1 MKSPAFVRAHLG
13 ALLALGLA
21 SALAGCGNGSNST
34 GGGGHGTTTSTT
46 GTTTLTSDA
55 QTPPQ
60 GETAVKAWLA
70 AGSYMQWHCQ
80 TAAHVARSP
89 SPHGVNRIC
98 SNDKLS
104 AAAGP
109 PFPQGSASVKEL
121 WSMADGGVPDGGMV
135 GGSIIG
141 YAVYLKTSAD
151 SAAGANWYWYEDDP
165 AFEQPGMVVADG
177 MGGSG
182 PPNTICVA
190 CHGKA
195 SATDTMHMGPG
206 DFVYTQVK

>member
-1 MKSPAFVRAHLG
+1 MKSPAIVRAHLG

-21 SALAGCGNGSNST
+21 TALAGCGNGSSST
-34 GGGGHGTTTSTT
+34 GGGGNGTTTT
-46 GTTTLTSDA
+46 GTLTSDA

-70 AGSYMQWHCQ
+70 MGSYKQWHCEP
-80 TAAHVARSP
+80 AEHLARAP

-98 SNDKLS
+98 SNNKL
-104 AAAGP
+104 AAASGP
-109 PFPQGSASVKEL
+109 PFPQGSAAVKEI
-121 WSMADGGVPDGGMV
+121 WSMSDGGAADGGMV
-135 GGSIIG
+135 GGAIIG

-151 SAAGANWYWYEDDP
+151 SASGANWYWYEDDP
-165 AFEQPGMVVADG
+165 AFEMPGMVVADG

-182 PPNTICVA
+182 PPKSICVG
-190 CHGKA
+190 CHTLAG
-195 SATDTMHMGPG
+195 SDTMHTGPG